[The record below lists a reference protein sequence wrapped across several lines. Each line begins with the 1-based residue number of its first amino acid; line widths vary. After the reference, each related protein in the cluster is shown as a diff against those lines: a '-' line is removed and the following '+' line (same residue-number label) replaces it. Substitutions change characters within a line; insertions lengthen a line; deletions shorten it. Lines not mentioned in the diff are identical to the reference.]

1 MSHVSIPTLDQPAD
15 QPAEQP
21 ADQPAKPGGGRAAI
35 SARKVRRAE
44 ARNASDQAFLD
55 HYFQRL
61 VPEVA
66 ASFSAEQRAAIVAM
80 FGARGIARHAVE
92 VRRSVPFLGGW
103 RLYLV
108 FLLGRER
115 RTISRLYSQGLT
127 SGRFNVAFYLGL
139 GALFLLPVLILLTA
153 GGQ

>member
-1 MSHVSIPTLDQPAD
+1 VSHASSPALDQPAKAGAG
-15 QPAEQP
+15 P
-21 ADQPAKPGGGRAAI
+21 AAI
-35 SARKVRRAE
+35 SARKARRAE
-44 ARNASDQAFLD
+44 ARNASDRAFLD
-55 HYFQRL
+55 HYFRRL
-61 VPEVA
+61 DPEVA
-66 ASFSAEQRAAIVAM
+66 ASFSAEQRAAIATM

-92 VRRSVPFLGGW
+92 VRRSVPFPGGR

-115 RTISRLYSQGLT
+115 RAISRLYSQGMV
-127 SGRFNVAFYLGL
+127 SGRFNVVFYLGL

>member
-1 MSHVSIPTLDQPAD
+1 MSHASNPTLDQPAKAGAG
-15 QPAEQP
+15 PT
-21 ADQPAKPGGGRAAI
+21 AI
-35 SARKVRRAE
+35 SARKARRAA
-44 ARNASDQAFLD
+44 ARNASDRAFLD
-55 HYFQRL
+55 HYFRRL
-61 VPEVA
+61 DPVVA
-66 ASFSAEQRAAIVAM
+66 ASFTAEQRDAIATM

-92 VRRSVPFLGGW
+92 VRRSVPFPGGW

-115 RTISRLYSQGLT
+115 RAMSRLYSQGMV
-127 SGRFNVAFYLGL
+127 SGRFNVMFYLGL

>member
-1 MSHVSIPTLDQPAD
+1 MSYASSPTLDQPAKAGAG
-15 QPAEQP
+15 P
-21 ADQPAKPGGGRAAI
+21 AAI
-35 SARKVRRAE
+35 STRKARRAE
-44 ARNASDQAFLD
+44 ARNASERAFLD

-61 VPEVA
+61 APEVA
-66 ASFSAEQRAAIVAM
+66 ASFTAEQRAAIATM
-80 FGARGIARHAVE
+80 FGARGVTRHAVE
-92 VRRSVPFLGGW
+92 VRRSVPFPGGR

-115 RTISRLYSQGLT
+115 RTISRLYSQGMT
-127 SGRFNVAFYLGL
+127 SGSFNVVFYLGL

>member
-1 MSHVSIPTLDQPAD
+1 MSHASSPVLDQPAKAGAG
-15 QPAEQP
+15 PASIP
-21 ADQPAKPGGGRAAI
+21 PPRA
-35 SARKVRRAE
+35 RRAE
-44 ARNASDQAFLD
+44 ARIASDRAFLD
-55 HYFQRL
+55 HYFRRL
-61 VPEVA
+61 APEVA
-66 ASFSAEQRAAIVAM
+66 ASFTAEQRDAIATM

-92 VRRSVPFLGGW
+92 VRRSVPFPGGW

-115 RTISRLYSQGLT
+115 RTISRLYSQGMVP
-127 SGRFNVAFYLGL
+127 GRFNVVFYLGL